1 MRSEGTRRVPCGCWW
16 NLSTRHKVWLSASGY
31 TCILGTF
38 SKQVLLTA
46 FPASFIYYSNL
57 GPSCWAGLAPS
68 WNAVSGRPDAVW
80 ALCQVRTTDA
90 LSLWVG
96 TRLLNSL
103 LPLKGFITHL
113 RSPQN
118 QVTQKGIPNS
128 IKIVYSPH
136 SVPNSGN
143 GKRTVKSPADC
154 EHWELIR
161 PPQSL
166 SPAAATLQS
175 RAQDFQG
182 SIPWGFTDGRVLGQA
197 ERREREAQN
206 PHFSVRMFTPLG
218 LPEVSTR
225 ALGKHRMDWTTQ
237 RSFKT
242 NGNQACFSSTYTNKT
257 YGNQLGVWH

>member
-1 MRSEGTRRVPCGCWW
+1 MRSEGTRRAPCGCWW

-38 SKQVLLTA
+38 SKQVLLTE

-128 IKIVYSPH
+128 IKIVYMPH

-143 GKRTVKSPADC
+143 GKRTVKSPADFN
-154 EHWELIR
+154 HWELVR
-161 PPQSL
+161 PPPVPVS
-166 SPAAATLQS
+166 SCGHT
-175 RAQDFQG
+175 
-182 SIPWGFTDGRVLGQA
+182 A
-197 ERREREAQN
+197 E
-206 PHFSVRMFTPLG
+206 PGTG
-218 LPEVSTR
+218 LPGLYSLRV
-225 ALGKHRMDWTTQ
+225 HRWKGAGPGWAEGTGGSEPPLQCKNVYPSRPSRSQHQGTGETQ
-237 RSFKT
+237 DGSDHSKIIQ
-242 NGNQACFSSTYTNKT
+242 NQ
-257 YGNQLGVWH
+257 W